1 MIKNI
6 GILSG
11 IISSMFILLYTF
23 LYVLRDLYSICNNK
37 KLKLIINKS
46 LPIFTKYNTSFLL
59 IATLSALFHIAS
71 IYNVSS
77 IFYSGYFVLFIMFFI
92 LKITFLPSKKST
104 TNYNLNSFAYLLC
117 ISLIFHLVF
126 K

>member
-77 IFYSGYFVLFIMFFI
+77 IFYSGYFVLFIMLFI